1 MSESI
6 GQIANVLRND
16 LKQIEIIS
24 NNIANAQTKGYQA
37 VNATQQDFLSTLN
50 KQTPILKQQS
60 MTMGAVQQ
68 TKQTT
73 DFIAVGSDYFVVEE
87 AKNRLYIGKYIKLQD
102 SDGQIV
108 NQYGGA
114 LNITQGGVELDKLTL
129 GTKGEL
135 LVNNKFVGQ
144 LETVSVELKDVK
156 FDESGKPYI
165 TPNQANFS
173 EPNVLQGFAMS
184 SNVDVTQQMVQLM
197 KLSKH
202 AEAIQKSILTLDQMI
217 GSGINDIGK

>member
-6 GQIANVLRND
+6 SQIANVLRND
-16 LKQIEIIS
+16 LKQIEVVS

-37 VNATQQDFLSTLN
+37 INATQQNFLSTLN
-50 KQTPILKQQS
+50 EQTPILKQQN
-60 MTMGAVQQ
+60 MNMGSVQQ

-73 DFIAVGSDYFVVEE
+73 DFIAVGSDYFIAEE
-87 AKNRLYIGKYIKLQD
+87 TNNRLYITKYLKL
-102 SDGQIV
+102 SDKGGDVV
-108 NQYGGA
+108 NQFGNS
-114 LNITQGGVELDKLTL
+114 LNVAQASVELSKLTL
-129 GTKGEL
+129 GEKGEL
-135 LVNNKFVGQ
+135 LVNDKFVGQ
-144 LETVSVELKDVK
+144 LETVKVDLTDVR
-156 FDESGKPYI
+156 FDEEGKPFI
-165 TPNQANFS
+165 TADKADFS

-202 AEAIQKSILTLDQMI
+202 AEAIQKSILTLDQMV